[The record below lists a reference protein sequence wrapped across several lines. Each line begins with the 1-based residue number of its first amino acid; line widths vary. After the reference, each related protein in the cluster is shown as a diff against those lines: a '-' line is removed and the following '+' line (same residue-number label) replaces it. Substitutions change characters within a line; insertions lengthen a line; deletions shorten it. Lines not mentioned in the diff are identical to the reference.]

1 MPNEKCKAE
10 ANETCFAS
18 HFRFRVSSFLRI
30 SRFAFRISAA
40 ALLSQAIAAGIPNRA
55 AAEPYFAVREG
66 LRCSAC
72 HVNMNGG
79 GKRTGLVETHARELL
94 HYPRKLPGPFGPLSK
109 PPEYFTGDI
118 NQYLGL
124 GTDVRTSY
132 TARFQDDPDQNG
144 RVDNNEVFR
153 GRLESNDIEVDA
165 FLYTEV
171 RLIPEYL
178 TFYADLDLG
187 DNVNDREVFGL
198 LRGVLPW
205 DGYIKAGRMF
215 LPYGLQLQDD
225 DAFIRQETFNFDTR
239 EAAFEI
245 GFEPGPFTFI
255 AAVSEGGSGD
265 RDVRVTTTAYALFT
279 RLPVVRNAILG
290 NSFSRVG
297 TPVGDRVTWGFFGG
311 TNLER
316 FTVLVEGDFIDNAG
330 KDTFVGYV
338 EGDYLFFDWLN
349 FKVAFDYADSDSS
362 RSTLSDDSKNR
373 VSFGLEPFLNR
384 FLQLRLFYRI
394 ANGVESI
401 PSRNQNQVFAEIHVF
416 L

>member
-1 MPNEKCKAE
+1 
-10 ANETCFAS
+10 
-18 HFRFRVSSFLRI
+18 
-30 SRFAFRISAA
+30 
-40 ALLSQAIAAGIPNRA
+40 
-55 AAEPYFAVREG
+55 
-66 LRCSAC
+66 
-72 HVNMNGG
+72 MNGG
-79 GKRTGLVETHARELL
+79 GKRTSLVETHARELL
-94 HYPRKLPGPFGPLSK
+94 HYPRQLPGPLGPLSK

-124 GTDVRTSY
+124 GTDLRTSY
-132 TARFQDDPDQNG
+132 TARFQDDPDRNG
-144 RVDNNEVFR
+144 RVENNQVFR
-153 GRLESNDIEVDA
+153 GRLESNDIDVDS

-178 TFYADLDLG
+178 TFYADLELG

-205 DGYIKAGRMF
+205 EGYIKAGRMF

-245 GFEPGPFTFI
+245 GFEPGPVTLI

-265 RDVRVTTTAYALFT
+265 RDVRVTTTAYTLFT
-279 RLPVVRNAILG
+279 KVPVVRHVLLG

-297 TPVGDRVTWGFFGG
+297 TPNGDRTSFGFFGG

-316 FTVLVEGDFIDNAG
+316 FTFLVEGDWIDNAG
-330 KDTFVGYV
+330 KGLFVSYV

-362 RSTLSDDSKNR
+362 RSTLNDDNKNR
-373 VSFGLEPFLNR
+373 VSFGFEPFLNR

-394 ANGVESI
+394 ANGVESV
-401 PSRNQNQVFAEIHVF
+401 PARNQNQLYAEIHLF
-416 L
+416 F

>member
-1 MPNEKCKAE
+1 LRRN
-10 ANETCFAS
+10 
-18 HFRFRVSSFLRI
+18 SSL
-30 SRFAFRISAA
+30 AFRIAA
-40 ALLSQAIAAGIPNRA
+40 AAVVIQAMAAITPA
-55 AAEPYFAVREG
+55 PAFAEPYFAVREG
-66 LRCSAC
+66 LKCSAC

-94 HYPRKLPGPFGPLSK
+94 HYPRRLPGPLGPLSK

-124 GTDVRTSY
+124 GTDLRTSY
-132 TARFQDDPDQNG
+132 TARFQDDPDSNG

-153 GRLESNDIEVDA
+153 GRLEDNDIDVDS

-187 DNVNDREVFGL
+187 DSVNDREVFGL
-198 LRGVLPW
+198 LRNILPW
-205 DGYIKAGRMF
+205 GGYIKAGRMF
-215 LPYGLQLQDD
+215 MPYGLQLQDD
-225 DAFIRQETFNFDTR
+225 DAFIRQETYNFDTH

-265 RDVRVTTTAYALFT
+265 RDVRFTETLYALFT
-279 RLPVVRNAILG
+279 KLPVVRNIMLG
-290 NSFSRVG
+290 QSFSRVG
-297 TPVGDRVTWGFFGG
+297 TSIGDKILYGFFGG

-316 FTVLVEGDFIDNAG
+316 FTLLLEGDFIDNAG
-330 KDTFVGYV
+330 KGEFVGYV

-349 FKVAFDYADSDSS
+349 FKVTFDYADSDSS

-373 VSFGLEPFLNR
+373 VSFGIEPFLNR

-401 PSRNQNQVFAEIHVF
+401 PQRNQNQVYAEVHLF
-416 L
+416 F

>member
-1 MPNEKCKAE
+1 
-10 ANETCFAS
+10 
-18 HFRFRVSSFLRI
+18 
-30 SRFAFRISAA
+30 
-40 ALLSQAIAAGIPNRA
+40 
-55 AAEPYFAVREG
+55 
-66 LRCSAC
+66 
-72 HVNMNGG
+72 
-79 GKRTGLVETHARELL
+79 
-94 HYPRKLPGPFGPLSK
+94 
-109 PPEYFTGDI
+109 
-118 NQYLGL
+118 
-124 GTDVRTSY
+124 
-132 TARFQDDPDQNG
+132 
-144 RVDNNEVFR
+144 
-153 GRLESNDIEVDA
+153 
-165 FLYTEV
+165 
-171 RLIPEYL
+171 
-178 TFYADLDLG
+178 
-187 DNVNDREVFGL
+187 

-279 RLPVVRNAILG
+279 RLPVVRSAILG

-316 FTVLVEGDFIDNAG
+316 FTALVEGDFIDNAG
-330 KDTFVGYV
+330 KGAFVGYV

-362 RSTLSDDSKNR
+362 RSTLTDDSKNR

-394 ANGVESI
+394 ANGIESL
-401 PSRNQNQVFAEIHVF
+401 PVRNQNQLFAEIHLLF
-416 L
+416 

>member
-1 MPNEKCKAE
+1 MGAV
-10 ANETCFAS
+10 ATARTRRGLLLFAL
-18 HFRFRVSSFLRI
+18 V
-30 SRFAFRISAA
+30 
-40 ALLSQAIAAGIPNRA
+40 LLLASPV
-55 AAEPYFAVREG
+55 AAEPYIAVREG
-66 LRCSAC
+66 LACSAC

-79 GKRTGLVETHARELL
+79 GKRTALVETHARELL
-94 HYPRKLPGPFGPLSK
+94 RYPKQLPGPLGPLSK

-124 GTDVRTSY
+124 GADLRTSY
-132 TARFQDDPDQNG
+132 TARFQDKPNQQG
-144 RVDNNEVFR
+144 LVDNNEVFR
-153 GRLESNDIEVDA
+153 GRLESNDIDVDPY
-165 FLYTEV
+165 LYTEV

-178 TFYADLDLG
+178 TFYADLDLS
-187 DNVNDREVFGL
+187 DNVDDREVFGL

-205 DGYIKAGRMF
+205 NGYIKAGRMF

-225 DAFIRQETFNFDTR
+225 NAFIRQDTYNFNNR

-245 GFEPGPFTFI
+245 GFEPEPFTLI

-265 RDVRVTTTAYALFT
+265 RDVRVTTTAYAMLT
-279 RLPVVRNAILG
+279 GLPLIRNALVG

-297 TPVGDRVTWGFFGG
+297 TPNGDRVLFGFFGG

-316 FTVLVEGDFIDNAG
+316 FTVLVEGDWIDNAG
-330 KDTFVGYV
+330 KGTFAGYV

-349 FKVAFDYADSDSS
+349 FKVAFDYSDNDTTT
-362 RSTLSDDSKNR
+362 STITDDSKNR
-373 VSFGLEPFLNR
+373 ISFGLEPFLNR

-401 PSRNQNQVFAEIHVF
+401 PQRNQNQVFAEVHLF
-416 L
+416 F